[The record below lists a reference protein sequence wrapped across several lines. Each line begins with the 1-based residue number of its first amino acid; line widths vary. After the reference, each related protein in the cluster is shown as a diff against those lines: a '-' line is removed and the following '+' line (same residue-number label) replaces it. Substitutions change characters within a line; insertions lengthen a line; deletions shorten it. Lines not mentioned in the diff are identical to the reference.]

1 MNLKSTEIEEMA
13 LHESKLKLDY
23 LEFSWQENDPFPTV
37 EVVEK
42 CIVGKVNFRR
52 HFFIEKV
59 IRKAMLGEEFPTT

>member
-1 MNLKSTEIEEMA
+1 MA

-42 CIVGKVNFRR
+42 CIVGKDTS
-52 HFFIEKV
+52 KV
-59 IRKAMLGEEFPTT
+59 QNLDGLDKT